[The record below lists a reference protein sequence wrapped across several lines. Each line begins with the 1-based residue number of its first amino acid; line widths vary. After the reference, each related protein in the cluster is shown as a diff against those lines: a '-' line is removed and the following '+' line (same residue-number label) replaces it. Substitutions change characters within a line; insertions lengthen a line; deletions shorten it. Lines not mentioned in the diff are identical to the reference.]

1 MDLMVAL
8 ENGKTWTT
16 KEGKTIPI
24 NELEDKHLLNIMN
37 MLMVRAPLIKE
48 RVVLEAIRFSSCVHG
63 DMAQLG
69 VEQDIER
76 LENADDIEVLF
87 KTPLY
92 DALRIEAKKRG
103 LKVE

>member
-48 RVVLEAIRFSSCVHG
+48 RVVLEIIRFSDCVNG
-63 DMAQLG
+63 EMAQLAIDQ
-69 VEQDIER
+69 EIR
-76 LENADDIEVLF
+76 KLENADDIVVLYG
-87 KTPLY
+87 TPLY
-92 DALRIEAKKRG
+92 DALRKEAKKRG